1 MKLKKSKNIA
11 KEKKKTNGVTSEKN
25 PKSLDDFLATW
36 SDDEDDSSEESP
48 GQNGTQNGHDKLN
61 GHDNQQNEDD
71 KSESSVSEDESSD
84 NEFKGEVSKQKKYL
98 AGLQD
103 NDPEFF

>member
-1 MKLKKSKNIA
+1 MKLKKSKNIE

-48 GQNGTQNGHDKLN
+48 GFYN
-61 GHDNQQNEDD
+61 
-71 KSESSVSEDESSD
+71 
-84 NEFKGEVSKQKKYL
+84 
-98 AGLQD
+98 
-103 NDPEFF
+103 FF